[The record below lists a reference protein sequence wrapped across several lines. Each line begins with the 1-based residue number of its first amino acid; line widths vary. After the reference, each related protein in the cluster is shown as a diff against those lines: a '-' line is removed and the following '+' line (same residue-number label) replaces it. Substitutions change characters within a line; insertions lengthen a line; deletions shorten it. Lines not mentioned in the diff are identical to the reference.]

1 MKLRSLLS
9 TKLKVV
15 IVRNTDMWQN
25 LLDKDRRV
33 ETRKQEN
40 EVEPLLPY
48 SSENLI
54 FIFLFMLTEY
64 PRLM

>member
-1 MKLRSLLS
+1 
-9 TKLKVV
+9 
-15 IVRNTDMWQN
+15 MWQN